1 MELVKP
7 AFGLIFWMFV
17 SFALILFLLKKFA
30 WKPILDML
38 DEREK
43 TISDALNSAQKAKE
57 EMTLLRA
64 GNEKLLQ
71 EARNERDLLLKEARE
86 AKEMIINEA
95 KKNATEV
102 ADKMLA
108 SARENISN
116 EKMAAITEL
125 KKCCYEKDLKCKL
138 NGIGLAVNR
147 IDRKETKKSFRTLHR
162 NCYY

>member
-30 WKPILDML
+30 WKPILEML

-57 EMTLLRA
+57 EMTALRA

-71 EARNERDLLLKEARE
+71 EARNERDILLKEARE

-95 KKNATEV
+95 RAKATE
-102 ADKMLA
+102 ASDKILA

-125 KKCCYEKDLKCKL
+125 KNYVATLSIEIAEKVLKQELADPNKQKELVQTLLKDTKL
-138 NGIGLAVNR
+138 N
-147 IDRKETKKSFRTLHR
+147 
-162 NCYY
+162 

>member
-17 SFALILFLLKKFA
+17 SFGLILFLLKKFA
-30 WKPILDML
+30 WKPILEML

-57 EMTLLRA
+57 EMTALRA

-71 EARNERDLLLKEARE
+71 EARNERDNLLKEARE
-86 AKEMIINEA
+86 AKEAIINEA
-95 KKNATEV
+95 KTKATE
-102 ADKMLA
+102 ASDKILA
-108 SARENISN
+108 SARENIAN

-125 KKCCYEKDLKCKL
+125 KNYVATLSIEIAEKVLKQELADPNKQKELVQSLLKDTKL
-138 NGIGLAVNR
+138 N
-147 IDRKETKKSFRTLHR
+147 
-162 NCYY
+162 

>member
-17 SFALILFLLKKFA
+17 SFGIILFLLKKFA

-57 EMTLLRA
+57 EMTALIA

-71 EARNERDLLLKEARE
+71 EARNERDNLLKEARE

-95 KKNATEV
+95 RAKATE
-102 ADKMLA
+102 ASDKILA

-125 KKCCYEKDLKCKL
+125 KNYVATLSIEIAEKVLKQELADPNKQKELVQTLLKDTKL
-138 NGIGLAVNR
+138 N
-147 IDRKETKKSFRTLHR
+147 
-162 NCYY
+162 

>member
-30 WKPILDML
+30 WKPILEML

-57 EMTLLRA
+57 EMTALRA

-71 EARNERDLLLKEARE
+71 EARNERDNLLKEARE
-86 AKEMIINEA
+86 AKEAIINEA
-95 KKNATEV
+95 KVKATE
-102 ADKMLA
+102 ASDKILA

-125 KKCCYEKDLKCKL
+125 KNYVATLSIEIAEKVLKQELADPNKQKELVQSLLKDTKL
-138 NGIGLAVNR
+138 N
-147 IDRKETKKSFRTLHR
+147 
-162 NCYY
+162 